1 MLFPLSLAG
10 LGEMDVVSI
19 FGAVMVVILSGYTVY
34 VAAASGHGI
43 SPSEIELK
51 WSTLPESLSE
61 LGFAFWLQARSEFG
75 AIRRNYS
82 AQFCAILRRPP
93 PSPPQPCVLPLLR
106 ELPEGEVGE
115 RVMTKALHLTFSLT
129 TLVYATI
136 GLAGY
141 IAFGDATPPN
151 ILGGFK
157 GAVGG
162 VLAFVFCA
170 YICLCFAPT
179 VPPLRETL
187 LRLLCATA
195 RRRPPPTPPP
205 PRLSPGTPQNG
216 SVQQASPCPPSL
228 AGTASGG
235 SAAPARGTHRGD
247 HRPLFLVVAL
257 LPAQRHPLR
266 VHRRLGRLLREFHLP
281 RARLRVAAAHSLF
294 APSVDV
300 SPALDAASPPL
311 EPQASPDEPYYRYSP
326 PLSTRLSRPSART
339 HPPTSIRSRRRA
351 ARAAP
356 SAAPPPL
363 ACGTSGRASSSCSA
377 SPSRCSGCWTL

>member
-1 MLFPLSLAG
+1 MRLALGDLGDGAARVGGGGWTAIHDTDVGRLALLAGLTWLVLFPLSLAG

-195 RRRPPPTPPP
+195 RRRRPPPTPPP
-205 PRLSPGTPQNG
+205 PR
-216 SVQQASPCPPSL
+216 PC
-228 AGTASGG
+228 
-235 SAAPARGTHRGD
+235 R
-247 HRPLFLVVAL
+247 
-257 LPAQRHPLR
+257 
-266 VHRRLGRLLREFHLP
+266 
-281 RARLRVAAAHSLF
+281 RARRRM
-294 APSVDV
+294 APC
-300 SPALDAASPPL
+300 
-311 EPQASPDEPYYRYSP
+311 
-326 PLSTRLSRPSART
+326 
-339 HPPTSIRSRRRA
+339 SRRRRA
-351 ARAAP
+351 RRRSPARA
-356 SAAPPPL
+356 SV
-363 ACGTSGRASSSCSA
+363 GRRGFST
-377 SPSRCSGCWTL
+377 WY